1 MSKIFSDRISILRP
15 SAEIKIVATD
25 DGLSFYK
32 TDGTTGADI
41 ILGTLVI
48 NGSSIKLNSTV
59 TGTPS
64 LNANILVERGA
75 STDAELF
82 WNETTDD
89 WQAGLVGS
97 TRAIARRVEVSVTN
111 ANLSGGNY
119 TFTHNLG
126 KYPIIQVLN
135 NSLNL
140 IGMTI
145 THTSVNAA
153 TINFNNVLV
162 TGSLVGTWVI
172 IGIA

>member
-1 MSKIFSDRISILRP
+1 MRINRLLLTNGSTRFSIEPDFGDGSLNLLDNDGVTPIDL
-15 SAEIKIVATD
+15 EIKSLRLTG
-25 DGLSFYK
+25 GL
-32 TDGTTGADI
+32 T
-41 ILGTLVI
+41 
-48 NGSSIKLNSTV
+48 LNSAV

-64 LNANILVERGA
+64 SNANIRVERGS
-75 STDAELF
+75 STDAELS
-82 WNETTDD
+82 WNETSDD
-89 WQAGLVGS
+89 WQVGLVGS

-140 IGMTI
+140 IGITI

-153 TINFNNVLV
+153 TINFNNVFV
-162 TGSLVGTWVI
+162 AGSLVGTWTV
-172 IGIA
+172 IGIG